1 MFRIGLLDENLYNW
15 HTMHYP
21 HYLQLAAKLYG
32 YDIVVAAAC
41 ATKADESESK
51 RWCEDGILSDAG
63 ETDCMQ
69 RWYHGNGSR

>member
-51 RWCEDGILSDAG
+51 RCV
-63 ETDCMQ
+63 
-69 RWYHGNGSR
+69 